1 MDEDCGVDVFGM
13 CVDGISEVDG
23 GVSGEDGGCALD

>member
-13 CVDGISEVDG
+13 CVDVIFEVGDG
-23 GVSGEDGGCALD
+23 VPGEVGGCVLD

>member
-1 MDEDCGVDVFGM
+1 MDEDCCVDFAGV

-23 GVSGEDGGCALD
+23 GVSGEAGG

>member
-23 GVSGEDGGCALD
+23 GVSGEDGGCVLD